1 MPPCADMSCAVAAD
15 SVAARS
21 AARADA
27 RAIVTPGE
35 NHDTRTVV
43 EPAALGGRETP
54 VARASPRPTA
64 EARGRDG
71 ENTRARD
78 AARVGRA
85 AGCGAASARRRRPRA
100 SRRTHN
106 LGSDGSESEETSD
119 IRGGEGLF
127 RKQSGDFC
135 AADAWFA
142 RIAAERLLPM
152 KARHAFPRFFAVCA
166 ATVYPTVERN
176 NCPYPR
182 I

>member
-35 NHDTRTVV
+35 NHDTRTWSNRR
-43 EPAALGGRETP
+43 PSAGGETP

-64 EARGRDG
+64 EARGRDE
-71 ENTRARD
+71 ENARARD

-100 SRRTHN
+100 SRRDTQPRTRRFRVE
-106 LGSDGSESEETSD
+106 ES
-119 IRGGEGLF
+119 RGGDEKTIWRFLCGRRLV
-127 RKQSGDFC
+127 C
-135 AADAWFA
+135 ANRDRGVVAPENEA
-142 RIAAERLLPM
+142 RVSAI
-152 KARHAFPRFFAVCA
+152 FAVCA
-166 ATVYPTVERN
+166 ATVYPTV
-176 NCPYPR
+176 
-182 I
+182 

>member
-35 NHDTRTVV
+35 NHDTRTWSNRR
-43 EPAALGGRETP
+43 PSAGGETP

-64 EARGRDG
+64 EARGRDE
-71 ENTRARD
+71 ENARARD

-106 LGSDGSESEETSD
+106 LGRDGSESEETS
-119 IRGGEGLF
+119 GGEGM

-142 RIAAERLLPM
+142 RIATEEGLLPL
-152 KARHAFPRFFAVCA
+152 KTRHVFPRFSRFARLRCIPPCKG
-166 ATVYPTVERN
+166 TK
-176 NCPYPR
+176 C
-182 I
+182 